1 MSTGPS
7 PDPAGADRP
16 LCVALLEDDD
26 VLRDRVLV
34 PGLRRH
40 GLDVRPLRTAAALA
54 ALLPEAPVDI
64 VVLDIGLPDSDGF
77 TVTQSLQAAHPGLGI
92 VILSGRGEPPDRL
105 RGLSGGADAYLVKP
119 VEIDILAAT
128 IFSLARRL
136 SRAPQVVEDGWQL
149 QPDGWCLFAP
159 NGQSM
164 ALTGSERH
172 VLQTLWAQ
180 RDQLVTREAM
190 LGAAPGRARDE
201 SGADPHRLDVLLH
214 RLRRKVLDRTGL
226 ALPLDAVR
234 GEGYVL
240 RPGG

>member
-1 MSTGPS
+1 MSNALPS
-7 PDPAGADRP
+7 STTRP
-16 LCVALLEDDD
+16 LSVALLEDDD
-26 VLRDRVLV
+26 MLRDRVLV

-40 GLDVRPLRTAAALA
+40 GLEIHPLRTAAALR
-54 ALLPEAPVDI
+54 ALLPQTPVDI

-92 VILSGRGEPPDRL
+92 VILTGRGESPDRL

-136 SRAPQVVEDGWQL
+136 TRAPQAVEDGWQL
-149 QPDGWCLFAP
+149 QPDGWCVFAP
-159 NGQSM
+159 NGKST

-172 VLQTLWAQ
+172 VLQALWSQ
-180 RDQLVTREAM
+180 RDRLVTREA
-190 LGAAPGRARDE
+190 LLDSVPGRARDE
-201 SGADPHRLDVLLH
+201 SGIDPHRLDVLLH

-226 ALPLDAVR
+226 ALPIDAVR

-240 RPGG
+240 RPGS

>member
-1 MSTGPS
+1 MS
-7 PDPAGADRP
+7 PDPADRARP

-26 VLRDRVLV
+26 VLRERILV

-40 GLDVRPLRTAAALA
+40 GLDVRPLRTAAALT
-54 ALLPEAPVDI
+54 ALLAQAPVDLVI
-64 VVLDIGLPDSDGF
+64 LDIGLPDSDGF
-77 TVTQSLQAAHPGLGI
+77 TVTQTLQAAHPHLGV

-128 IFSLARRL
+128 VFSLARRL
-136 SRAPQVVEDGWQL
+136 ARGPQRAEAGWQL

-159 NGQSM
+159 NGQST

-172 VLQTLWAQ
+172 VLRLLWAQ
-180 RDQLVTREAM
+180 PGQLVSREAI
-190 LGAAPGRARDE
+190 LGALPGRAHDE
-201 SGADPHRLDVLLH
+201 SGSDPHRLDVLLH
-214 RLRRKVLDRTGL
+214 RLRRKVLTRTGL
-226 ALPLDAVR
+226 PLPLDAVR

-240 RPGG
+240 RPAG